1 MDNPLVLPDPGL
13 YFWTIATFLVLV
25 FLLAKFAWRPL
36 LDALE
41 RRQEAIRKSLDD
53 AESARSELER
63 LKTESAEI
71 LKGARV
77 EAAAVVS
84 KSRADALQLG
94 EELKQKARGE
104 ADAIVREAKRQIE
117 SEKSQALREIR
128 DEIADLSIR
137 IASKL
142 IERNISREDNER
154 LVEETLERLEAGQR

>member
-1 MDNPLVLPDPGL
+1 MDNPLVQVDPGL

-41 RRQEAIRKSLDD
+41 RRQETIRKSLDD
-53 AESARSELER
+53 ADAARGELER
-63 LKTESAEI
+63 LQSESAEI
-71 LKGARV
+71 LKAARV
-77 EAAAVVS
+77 EAEAIVS

-128 DEIADLSIR
+128 GEVADLSIR

-154 LVEETLERLEAGQR
+154 LVEETLESLEAGQR